1 VRERVVPPVQHRP
14 KKSLGQNFLVDGNL
28 QRKIVEALHLDPHD
42 EVLEI
47 GPGKGALTQ
56 HLAGRCRSLILV
68 ELDRSLAAELEV
80 KYGGD
85 EGIRV
90 ITGDILD
97 VRPETLTSRVDQLKI
112 VGNIPYNITS
122 PILFHLL
129 TPPRPKEIFVMVQ
142 KEVGERALAAP
153 GTSSF
158 GALTV
163 GIQTVAEVKRVLK
176 VPATAFRP
184 VPAVESMVVRVR
196 PFSPPRLLPKDETAL
211 RDLTRMAFQKRR
223 KQFQSILRSQP
234 GLNLSHE
241 QIRDLEEA
249 TGFDLRQRPETF
261 SPKEFIT
268 LSEALKGIEQVGRA
282 ALRAPRG
289 PMQGGAPQA

>member
-1 VRERVVPPVQHRP
+1 
-14 KKSLGQNFLVDGNL
+14 
-28 QRKIVEALHLDPHD
+28 
-42 EVLEI
+42 
-47 GPGKGALTQ
+47 
-56 HLAGRCRSLILV
+56 
-68 ELDRSLAAELEV
+68 
-80 KYGGD
+80 
-85 EGIRV
+85 
-90 ITGDILD
+90 
-97 VRPETLTSRVDQLKI
+97 
-112 VGNIPYNITS
+112 
-122 PILFHLL
+122 
-129 TPPRPKEIFVMVQ
+129 MVQ

-196 PFSPPRLLPKDETAL
+196 PFSPPPLLPEDETAL
-211 RDLTRMAFQKRR
+211 RNLTRMAFQKRR
-223 KQFQSILRSQP
+223 KQFQSILRNQP

-268 LSEALKGIEQVGRA
+268 LSEALSAIS
-282 ALRAPRG
+282 
-289 PMQGGAPQA
+289 